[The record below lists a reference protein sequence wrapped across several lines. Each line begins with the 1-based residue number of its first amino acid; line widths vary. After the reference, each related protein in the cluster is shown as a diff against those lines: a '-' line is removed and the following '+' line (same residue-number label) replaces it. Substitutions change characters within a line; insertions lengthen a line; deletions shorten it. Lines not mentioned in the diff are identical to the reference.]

1 MKIIKAKEI
10 ELFKNLSQIEL
21 DNLFYD
27 FHNDFDCIQVLFESN
42 MLILLFKN
50 IMKGDFV
57 SFKFDNAT
65 IESFDSLNFEELK
78 NLTVD
83 NIYRGRFQ
91 KNDQLFEFDIN
102 GKSYFYIEFYEGPCI
117 ELKCMNI
124 IIAEADDC

>member
-10 ELFKNLSQIEL
+10 ELFKNLTQIEL

-102 GKSYFYIEFYEGPCI
+102 GKSYFYIEFYEGPSI

-124 IIAEADDC
+124 IIAEADE